1 MRSIRRSIGLF
12 VAAAAVASTVTLAR
26 PAAAAEPTRVQD
38 TSTSVQVAAVNGD
51 RRVEVSV
58 QRSERAGA
66 YASADLYGGPAGD
79 VLGRGAPGNTEWT
92 DTSFRAE
99 VELFDEAERPVA
111 TVSVAGTYAIT
122 GPPQRQE
129 EKYTDG
135 NVHVVIDNT
144 WTPVSVSDVTVSFD
158 GQAWPVVGIEGWHMT
173 GYLFVSNP
181 ATYVG
186 SGEQVVITN
195 WSGDNVIDFHTDN
208 EHSSLR
214 ETLLFFEYVDNPYDA
229 DGVVDLSKRTWEG
242 TFELSDKSGGPLGHM
257 PATATIA
264 AGDPVRFTDRVR
276 GGYERWTITPYDL
289 QLTVDSPLAPAKV
302 TAQLVRI
309 QVAWHTSPQGG
320 SEG

>member
-1 MRSIRRSIGLF
+1 MTRTSEWSPNSTRQRRRPPAINRRCWPSFPESSARSRWPT
-12 VAAAAVASTVTLAR
+12 AAKTQADGR
-26 PAAAAEPTRVQD
+26 PEP
-38 TSTSVQVAAVNGD
+38 GD
-51 RRVEVSV
+51 RAKHLTQSTPPRERTEFHHEKHSSQYRSVRRRGGRGQHGDAGQTRCRCGTNAGAGHKRV
-58 QRSERAGA
+58 RAGR
-66 YASADLYGGPAGD
+66 GGQ
-79 VLGRGAPGNTEWT
+79 R
-92 DTSFRAE
+92 R
-99 VELFDEAERPVA
+99 
-111 TVSVAGTYAIT
+111 
-122 GPPQRQE
+122 PQRQE

-186 SGEQVVITN
+186 SGEQVVITS